1 MKNFI
6 LFAILVASW
15 KVSLQAAMAPE
26 TILPVNTFAVAT
38 VPDLNTARQL
48 FKADPLVRMWND
60 PAMAAFTGKIEKA
73 FGKNVMERIRE
84 EAPIQ
89 PGEIWG
95 LAQGQVTIALTR
107 KPGQPSPGIIFLMDS
122 GNKATELD
130 RGMLQ
135 LREALVDSQVEHERL
150 RIEGTDFVHILTP
163 RRGPGSGVY
172 LGQSKS
178 LFIATSTEELATTL
192 VKNQKNPKANAL
204 LKDNA
209 AFAAQHKAQFDGAWM
224 YGWLDFSTVLE
235 VVNDEIEKRRD
246 PDAEPNPLMPEPQRV
261 MEALGLTGLKSVGIS
276 GRTDED
282 GSLLEIN
289 INVPEA
295 ARRGLFSIMA
305 PPKKDAG
312 PPPFV
317 PANVVSFGR
326 LRQSMAHLWKTFI
339 DTANEITP
347 AAAGAMAFFQ
357 AQVQAKNPDF
367 KLKAQLI
374 DTMGDD
380 FIVIEMAPRSGDIQ
394 NLLNPPR
401 LYMINSKK
409 PKVTLR
415 AIMDLISMVV
425 EASPEEDEIE
435 GRTLYSYNFGNFVDD
450 QETSVHAVAVGEYV
464 LFSQDLKA
472 LKEYL
477 DGPKEGAKPLAKL
490 AGLKK
495 AAKKVGGMEGG
506 AFGFENSKIM
516 ARGLFTVLKKN
527 PNLISDAFGGLP
539 QGIDPDTGLPVGGDR
554 FGEWLDFN
562 LLPEFKQ
569 ISKYLHFTVAGIKAD
584 KQGIRMGLFMPLPP
598 ASK

>member
-6 LFAILVASW
+6 LFTIL
-15 KVSLQAAMAPE
+15 AALLKAPLWAAVVPD

-38 VPDLNTARQL
+38 VPDLNKARQF
-48 FKADPLVRMWND
+48 FKADPAVRMWND

-73 FGKNVMERIRE
+73 FNKNVMQRIRE

-89 PGEIWG
+89 PGEIWN

-107 KPGQPSPGIIFLMDS
+107 KAGQTSPGIIFLMDS
-122 GNKATELD
+122 GNKAAELD

-135 LREALVDSQVEHERL
+135 LREVLVDNQIEHERL
-150 RIEGTDFVHILTP
+150 RIEGTDFVHIPIP
-163 RRGPGSGVY
+163 RRPGSGVY

-178 LFIATSTEELATTL
+178 MLIVTSTEKLATTL
-192 VKNQKNPKANAL
+192 VKNHKNPMAKT

-209 AFAAQHKAQFDGAWM
+209 AFVVQHKVQFDEAWM

-246 PDAEPNPLMPEPQRV
+246 PDAKPDPLMPEPQRV
-261 MEALGLTGLKSVGIS
+261 MEALGLTGLKSVGVS
-276 GRTDED
+276 GRTDEE
-282 GSLLEIN
+282 GSLLEMTL
-289 INVPEA
+289 NVPEA
-295 ARRGLFSIMA
+295 ARRGLFSMLA
-305 PPKKDAG
+305 PPKKDAR

-317 PANVVSFGR
+317 SADVVSFGR
-326 LRQSMAHLWKTFI
+326 LRQSAAQLWKTFV

-357 AQVQAKNPDF
+357 AQVQAKNPEF

-380 FIVIEMAPRSGDIQ
+380 FIMIEMAPRGKKIQ

-425 EASPEEDEIE
+425 EAPPEEDEIE
-435 GRTLYSYNFGNFVDD
+435 GRTLYSYHFGNFVDEK
-450 QETSVHAVAVGEYV
+450 ETTLHAVAVGEYV
-464 LFSQDLKA
+464 VFSQDLKA
-472 LKEYL
+472 IKSYL

-490 AGLKK
+490 AGLNQ
-495 AAKKVGGMEGG
+495 AAKKVGGLDGG

-539 QGIDPDTGLPVGGDR
+539 QGIDPDTGLPIGGDR
-554 FGEWLDFN
+554 FGGWLDFK

-569 ISKYLHFTVAGIKAD
+569 ISKYLHYTVVGVRAD
-584 KQGIRMGLFMPLPP
+584 KQGIRMGIFMPTPP

>member
-1 MKNFI
+1 MKKFI
-6 LFAILVASW
+6 RF
-15 KVSLQAAMAPE
+15 
-26 TILPVNTFAVAT
+26 TILAALLEAPLWAAVSPERILPLNTFAVAT
-38 VPDLNTARQL
+38 VPDLNKARQF

-60 PAMAAFTGKIEKA
+60 PTMDAFTGKIEKA
-73 FGKNVMERIRE
+73 FNKNVMQRIRE

-89 PGEIWG
+89 PGEIWN
-95 LAQGQVTIALTR
+95 LAQGQITIALTR
-107 KPGQPSPGIIFLMDS
+107 KAGQTSPGIIFLMDS
-122 GNKATELD
+122 GNKAAELD

-135 LREALVDSQVEHERL
+135 LREVLVDNQVEHERL
-150 RIEGTDFVHILTP
+150 RIEGTDFVHIPIP
-163 RRGPGSGVY
+163 RRPGSGVY

-178 LFIATSTEELATTL
+178 MLIVTSTEKLATTL
-192 VKNQKNPKANAL
+192 VKNHKNPMAKT

-209 AFAAQHKAQFDGAWM
+209 AFVVQHKAQFDEAWM

-246 PDAEPNPLMPEPQRV
+246 PDAKPDPLMPEPQRV
-261 MEALGLTGLKSVGIS
+261 MEALGLTGLKSVGVS
-276 GRTDED
+276 GRTDEE
-282 GSLLEIN
+282 GSLMEMTL
-289 INVPEA
+289 NVPEA
-295 ARRGLFSIMA
+295 ARRGLFSMLA
-305 PPKKDAG
+305 PPKKDAR

-317 PANVVSFGR
+317 SADVVSFGR
-326 LRQSMAHLWKTFI
+326 LRQSAAQLWKTFV

-357 AQVQAKNPDF
+357 AQVQAKNPEF

-380 FIVIEMAPRSGDIQ
+380 FIMIEMAPRGKKIQ

-425 EASPEEDEIE
+425 EAPPEEDEIE
-435 GRTLYSYNFGNFVDD
+435 GRTLYSYHFGNFVDEK
-450 QETSVHAVAVGEYV
+450 ETTLHAVAVGEYV
-464 LFSQDLKA
+464 VFSQDLKA
-472 LKEYL
+472 IKSYL

-490 AGLKK
+490 AGLNQ
-495 AAKKVGGMEGG
+495 AAKKVGGLDGG

-539 QGIDPDTGLPVGGDR
+539 QGIDPDTGLPIGGDR
-554 FGEWLDFN
+554 FGGWLDFK

-569 ISKYLHFTVAGIKAD
+569 ISKYLHYTVVGVRAD
-584 KQGIRMGLFMPLPP
+584 KQGIRMGLFMPTPP

>member
-6 LFAILVASW
+6 LFTILAASLKAPLW
-15 KVSLQAAMAPE
+15 AAVVPE
-26 TILPVNTFAVAT
+26 TILPVNTFAIAT
-38 VPDLNTARQL
+38 VPDLNKARQF
-48 FKADPLVRMWND
+48 FKADPVVRMWND

-73 FGKNVMERIRE
+73 FNKNVMQRIRE

-89 PGEIWG
+89 PGEIWN

-107 KPGQPSPGIIFLMDS
+107 KAGQPSPGIIFLMDS
-122 GNKATELD
+122 GNKAAELD

-135 LREALVDSQVEHERL
+135 LREALVDNQVEHERL
-150 RIEGTDFVHILTP
+150 RIEGTDFVHIPIP
-163 RRGPGSGVY
+163 RRPGSGVY

-178 LFIATSTEELATTL
+178 MFIVTSTEQLALEL
-192 VKNQKNPKANAL
+192 VKNHKNPKAKT

-209 AFAAQHKAQFDGAWM
+209 AFAVQHKAQFDGAWM

-246 PDAEPNPLMPEPQRV
+246 PDAEPNPLMPEPHRV
-261 MEALGLTGLKSVGIS
+261 REALGLTGLKNVGVS
-276 GRTDED
+276 GRTDEE
-282 GSLLEIN
+282 GSLLEITL
-289 INVPEA
+289 NVPEA
-295 ARRGLFSIMA
+295 ARRGIFSMLA

-317 PANVVSFGR
+317 PADVVSFGR
-326 LRQSMAHLWKTFI
+326 FRQSAAHLWKTFV

-380 FIVIEMAPRSGDIQ
+380 FIMIEMAPKKGNIQ

-425 EASPEEDEIE
+425 EAPPEEEEFE
-435 GRTLYSYNFGNFVDD
+435 GRTLYSYHFGNFVDEE
-450 QETSVHAVAVGEYV
+450 ETSLHAVAVGEYV
-464 LFSQDLKA
+464 WVSQDLKA

-490 AGLKK
+490 AGLNQ
-495 AAKKVGGMEGG
+495 AAKKVGGLDGG

-516 ARGLFTVLKKN
+516 ARGLFKVLKKN

-539 QGIDPDTGLPVGGDR
+539 QGIDPDTGLPIGGDQ
-554 FGEWLDFN
+554 FGEWLDFK

-569 ISKYLHFTVAGIKAD
+569 ISKYLHYTVAGVKAD
-584 KQGIRMGLFMPLPP
+584 KQGIRMRLFMPIPP

>member
-1 MKNFI
+1 MKKFI
-6 LFAILVASW
+6 RF
-15 KVSLQAAMAPE
+15 
-26 TILPVNTFAVAT
+26 TILAALLEAPLWAAVSPERILPLNTFAVAT
-38 VPDLNTARQL
+38 VPDLNKARQF

-60 PAMAAFTGKIEKA
+60 PTMDAFTGKIEKA
-73 FGKNVMERIRE
+73 FNKIVMQRIRE

-89 PGEIWG
+89 PGEIWN
-95 LAQGQVTIALTR
+95 LAQGQITIALTR
-107 KPGQPSPGIIFLMDS
+107 KAGQTSPGIIFLMDS
-122 GNKATELD
+122 GNKAAELD

-135 LREALVDSQVEHERL
+135 LREVLVDNQVEHERL
-150 RIEGTDFVHILTP
+150 RIEGTDFVHIPIP
-163 RRGPGSGVY
+163 RRPGSGVY

-178 LFIATSTEELATTL
+178 MLIVTSTEKLATTL
-192 VKNQKNPKANAL
+192 VKNHKNPMAKT

-209 AFAAQHKAQFDGAWM
+209 AFVVQHKVQFDEAWM

-246 PDAEPNPLMPEPQRV
+246 PDAKPDPLMPEPQRV
-261 MEALGLTGLKSVGIS
+261 MEALGLTGLKSVGVS
-276 GRTDED
+276 GRTDEE
-282 GSLLEIN
+282 GSLLEITL
-289 INVPEA
+289 NVPEA
-295 ARRGLFSIMA
+295 ARRGLFSMLA
-305 PPKKDAG
+305 PPKKDAR

-317 PANVVSFGR
+317 SADVVSFGR
-326 LRQSMAHLWKTFI
+326 LRQSAAQLWKTFV

-357 AQVQAKNPDF
+357 AQVQAKNPEF

-380 FIVIEMAPRSGDIQ
+380 FIMIEMAPRGKKIQ

-425 EASPEEDEIE
+425 EAPPEEDEIE
-435 GRTLYSYNFGNFVDD
+435 GRTLYSYHFGNFVDEK
-450 QETSVHAVAVGEYV
+450 ETTLHAVAVGEYV
-464 LFSQDLKA
+464 VFSQDLKA
-472 LKEYL
+472 IKSYL

-490 AGLKK
+490 AGLNQ
-495 AAKKVGGMEGG
+495 AAKKVGGLDGG

-539 QGIDPDTGLPVGGDR
+539 QGIDPDTGLPIGGDR
-554 FGEWLDFN
+554 FGEWLDFK

-569 ISKYLHFTVAGIKAD
+569 ISKYL
-584 KQGIRMGLFMPLPP
+584 
-598 ASK
+598 

>member
-1 MKNFI
+1 MKKFI
-6 LFAILVASW
+6 RF
-15 KVSLQAAMAPE
+15 
-26 TILPVNTFAVAT
+26 TILAALLEAPLWAAVSPERILPLNTFAVAT
-38 VPDLNTARQL
+38 VPDLNKARQF

-60 PAMAAFTGKIEKA
+60 PTMDAFTGKIEKA
-73 FGKNVMERIRE
+73 FNKNVMQRIRE

-89 PGEIWG
+89 PGEIWN

-107 KPGQPSPGIIFLMDS
+107 KAGQASPGIIFLMDS
-122 GNKATELD
+122 GNKAAELD

-135 LREALVDSQVEHERL
+135 LREVLVDNQVEHERL
-150 RIEGTDFVHILTP
+150 RIEGTDFVHIPIP
-163 RRGPGSGVY
+163 RRPGSGVY

-178 LFIATSTEELATTL
+178 MLIVTSTEKLATTL
-192 VKNQKNPKANAL
+192 VKNHKNPMAKT

-209 AFAAQHKAQFDGAWM
+209 AFVVQHKVQFDEAWM

-246 PDAEPNPLMPEPQRV
+246 PDAKPDPLMPEPQRV
-261 MEALGLTGLKSVGIS
+261 MEALGLTGLKSVGVS
-276 GRTDED
+276 GRTDEE
-282 GSLLEIN
+282 GSLLEITL
-289 INVPEA
+289 NVPEA
-295 ARRGLFSIMA
+295 ARRGLFSMLA
-305 PPKKDAG
+305 PPKKDAR

-317 PANVVSFGR
+317 SADVVSFGR
-326 LRQSMAHLWKTFI
+326 LRQSAAQLWKTFV

-357 AQVQAKNPDF
+357 AQVQAKNPEF

-380 FIVIEMAPRSGDIQ
+380 FIMIEMAPRGKKIQ

-425 EASPEEDEIE
+425 EAPPEEDEIE
-435 GRTLYSYNFGNFVDD
+435 GRTLYSYHFGNFVDEK
-450 QETSVHAVAVGEYV
+450 ETTLHAVAVGEYV
-464 LFSQDLKA
+464 VFSQDLKA
-472 LKEYL
+472 IKSYL

-490 AGLKK
+490 AGLNQ
-495 AAKKVGGMEGG
+495 AAKKVGGLDGG

-539 QGIDPDTGLPVGGDR
+539 QGIDPDTGLPIGGDR
-554 FGEWLDFN
+554 FGEWLDFK

-569 ISKYLHFTVAGIKAD
+569 ISKYLHYTVVGVRAD
-584 KQGIRMGLFMPLPP
+584 KQGIRMGLFMPTPP

>member
-1 MKNFI
+1 MKKFI
-6 LFAILVASW
+6 RF
-15 KVSLQAAMAPE
+15 
-26 TILPVNTFAVAT
+26 TILAALLEAPLWAAVSPERILPLNTFAVAT
-38 VPDLNTARQL
+38 VPDLNKARQF

-60 PAMAAFTGKIEKA
+60 PTMDAFTGKIEKA
-73 FGKNVMERIRE
+73 FNKNVMQRIRE

-89 PGEIWG
+89 PGEIWN
-95 LAQGQVTIALTR
+95 LAQGQITIALTR
-107 KPGQPSPGIIFLMDS
+107 KAGQTSPGIIFLMDS
-122 GNKATELD
+122 GNKAAELD

-135 LREALVDSQVEHERL
+135 LREVLVDNQIEHERL
-150 RIEGTDFVHILTP
+150 RIEGTDFVHIPIP
-163 RRGPGSGVY
+163 RRPGSGVY

-178 LFIATSTEELATTL
+178 MLIVTSTEKLATTL
-192 VKNQKNPKANAL
+192 VKNHKNPMAKT

-209 AFAAQHKAQFDGAWM
+209 AFVVQHKAQFDEAWM

-246 PDAEPNPLMPEPQRV
+246 PDAKPDPLMPEPQRV
-261 MEALGLTGLKSVGIS
+261 MEALGLTGLKSVGVS
-276 GRTDED
+276 GRTDEE
-282 GSLLEIN
+282 GSLLEITL
-289 INVPEA
+289 NVPEA
-295 ARRGLFSIMA
+295 ARRGLFSMLA
-305 PPKKDAG
+305 PPKKDAR

-317 PANVVSFGR
+317 SADVVSFGR
-326 LRQSMAHLWKTFI
+326 LRQSAAQLWKTFV

-357 AQVQAKNPDF
+357 AQVQAKNPEF

-380 FIVIEMAPRSGDIQ
+380 FIMIEMAPRGKKIQ

-425 EASPEEDEIE
+425 EAPPEEDEIE
-435 GRTLYSYNFGNFVDD
+435 GRTLYSYHFGNFVDEK
-450 QETSVHAVAVGEYV
+450 ETTLHAVAVGEYV
-464 LFSQDLKA
+464 VFSQDLKA
-472 LKEYL
+472 IKSYL

-490 AGLKK
+490 AGLNQ
-495 AAKKVGGMEGG
+495 AAKKVGGLDGG

-539 QGIDPDTGLPVGGDR
+539 QGIDPDTGLPIGGDR
-554 FGEWLDFN
+554 FGEWLDFK

-569 ISKYLHFTVAGIKAD
+569 ISKYLHYTVAGVRAD
-584 KQGIRMGLFMPLPP
+584 KQGIRMGIFMPTPP

>member
-6 LFAILVASW
+6 RF
-15 KVSLQAAMAPE
+15 
-26 TILPVNTFAVAT
+26 TILAALLEAPLWAAVSPERILPLNTFAVAT
-38 VPDLNTARQL
+38 VPDLNKARQF

-60 PAMAAFTGKIEKA
+60 PTMDAFTGKIEKA
-73 FGKNVMERIRE
+73 FNKNVMQRIRE

-89 PGEIWG
+89 PGEIWN

-107 KPGQPSPGIIFLMDS
+107 KAGQTSPGIIFLMDS
-122 GNKATELD
+122 GNKAAELD

-135 LREALVDSQVEHERL
+135 LREVLVDNQVEHERL
-150 RIEGTDFVHILTP
+150 RIEGTDFVHIPIP
-163 RRGPGSGVY
+163 RRPGSGVY

-178 LFIATSTEELATTL
+178 MLIVTSTEKLATTL
-192 VKNQKNPKANAL
+192 VKNHKNPMAKT

-209 AFAAQHKAQFDGAWM
+209 AFVVQHKVQFDEAWM

-246 PDAEPNPLMPEPQRV
+246 PDAKPDPLMPEPQRV
-261 MEALGLTGLKSVGIS
+261 MEALGLTGLKSVGVS
-276 GRTDED
+276 GRTDEE
-282 GSLLEIN
+282 GSLLEITL
-289 INVPEA
+289 NVPEA
-295 ARRGLFSIMA
+295 ARRGLFSMLA
-305 PPKKDAG
+305 PPKKDAR

-317 PANVVSFGR
+317 SADVVSFGR
-326 LRQSMAHLWKTFI
+326 LRQSAAQLWKTFV

-357 AQVQAKNPDF
+357 AQVQAKNPEF

-380 FIVIEMAPRSGDIQ
+380 FIMIEMAPRGKKIQ

-425 EASPEEDEIE
+425 EAPPEEDEIE
-435 GRTLYSYNFGNFVDD
+435 GRTLYSYHFGNFVDEK
-450 QETSVHAVAVGEYV
+450 ETTLHAVAVGEYV
-464 LFSQDLKA
+464 VFSQDLKA
-472 LKEYL
+472 IKSYL

-490 AGLKK
+490 AGLNQ
-495 AAKKVGGMEGG
+495 AAKKVGGLDGG

-554 FGEWLDFN
+554 FGEWLDFK

-569 ISKYLHFTVAGIKAD
+569 ISKYLHYTVAGVRAD
-584 KQGIRMGLFMPLPP
+584 KQGIRMGLFMPTPP